1 MMPLGSSDKLPLNS
15 SLNADTNEEMDYDR
29 QVRELA
35 FDQRAKP
42 KDRTKTEEELALE
55 EKETLEKAERQR
67 RRRMLGEDGED
78 EDGDGK
84 NHGKRKRER
93 GGDDLED
100 DFVQEEASGG
110 LGSGL
115 GEVDMNDEAS
125 EDESEEEEDHD
136 GSADDYDETGD
147 KDEDSGVEEGES
159 SGSDLGDNSGG
170 EFDEIT
176 TGQKSTKLKPPGVRE
191 ELPFTFPCPESHEE
205 FLEIVGEVD
214 DTDVPTVVQ
223 RIRTLHHPSLA
234 PENKLKLQVPFSFDC
249 CSRG

>member
-1 MMPLGSSDKLPLNS
+1 MLPLGNS
-15 SLNADTNEEMDYDR
+15 GKSPVDVDEQMDYDR

-55 EKETLEKAERQR
+55 EKETLEKAEKQR

-78 EDGDGK
+78 DEDGK

-100 DFVQEEASGG
+100 DFVQEEAWGG
-110 LGSGL
+110 LGAGL
-115 GEVDMNDEAS
+115 GEIDINDEAS
-125 EDESEEEEDHD
+125 EEDESGEEEDHD
-136 GSADDYDETGD
+136 GSADDYDKTSDDEN
-147 KDEDSGVEEGES
+147 EDSGVEEINEENS
-159 SGSDLGDNSGG
+159 ASDTGSDSGD

-176 TGQKSTKLKPPGVRE
+176 TSRKSAELKPPGARG

-205 FLEIVGEVD
+205 FLEIVEEVD
-214 DTDVPTVVQ
+214 EKDVPTVVQ

-234 PENKLKLQVPFSFDC
+234 PENKLRLQVPFSFDC
-249 CSRG
+249 YSCS